1 MCLVFCCLTR
11 KDMDK
16 CLFQFCSPL
25 FSYSYLICLKSL
37 RVMPS
42 LLNHL
47 QFVNHETKQYHAPA
61 TAVHILPLN
70 PNIILKDTDNIF
82 KRVLIFFS
90 VEVSLGGWLSRV
102 LFWLDREEMRS
113 PAQMMTAAPPLLP
126 LLLLLMSMAG
136 KNPNTTTSL
145 NRHTSRFTD
154 QQDTNSS
161 QKPLRPHALFNAHR
175 FLFHKL
181 KKLRE
186 KKQQHFHRQIKCNQQ
201 CFKGVVQYAS
211 LFSLEI
217 TAFKRDRREILGL
230 ECAVLTGRS
239 FHFNI
244 LFSAEA
250 HAVECGLIWN
260 RVFFFLFYKT
270 EFRWHK

>member
-1 MCLVFCCLTR
+1 MCLLFCCLTG
-11 KDMDK
+11 KDIDK
-16 CLFQFCSPL
+16 HLYQFCSPV

-47 QFVNHETKQYHAPA
+47 QFVNHETKQHHAPA

-90 VEVSLGGWLSRV
+90 VEVSLEGWLSRV

-113 PAQMMTAAPPLLP
+113 PAQKKCGAQVMTAAPPLLP
-126 LLLLLMSMAG
+126 PLLLLMSMAG
-136 KNPNTTTSL
+136 KNPNTTSL

-161 QKPLRPHALFNAHR
+161 QKPLRPHALFNAHK

-181 KKLRE
+181 KKNSE
-186 KKQQHFHRQIKCNQQ
+186 KKTP
-201 CFKGVVQYAS
+201 
-211 LFSLEI
+211 FSSSS
-217 TAFKRDRREILGL
+217 KM
-230 ECAVLTGRS
+230 
-239 FHFNI
+239 
-244 LFSAEA
+244 
-250 HAVECGLIWN
+250 
-260 RVFFFLFYKT
+260 
-270 EFRWHK
+270 